1 MRKITL
7 LAGIGFVCMPVLGI
21 MAQEKSKSR
30 ETAHVQKIS
39 DQDIPDE
46 IVKKVDPAVVCIM
59 HEGACGS
66 GFVISKD
73 GYIISNGHVVQG
85 TDSEEPLTPAKLITV
100 ITSDERKYRAK
111 VIGFCMNPDVSLLK
125 IEAEG
130 EMTPVE
136 FGDSTAVKVG
146 EKCFAVGAPLGLKR
160 TYTSGILS
168 SIDRT
173 DLGTATKVF
182 QTDAAINPG
191 NSGGPLFDQS
201 GHVLGIN
208 TYGIGQANNL
218 GFTIPA
224 HVIQVLRDHFLKQG
238 RFIRSDLPVL
248 MLGEIYD
255 EMAKALKIDK
265 GLIVEYV
272 MSGTPAEKAGF
283 KTGDIITGINGKP
296 CSARTKAEMLDIDWD
311 FTIKEPGTTLVF
323 AIKRG
328 SPAAYKN
335 LSITMTTE
343 ESEPIPETSFPG
355 EIVTFRNDTLGVG
368 YKQLVQAQRI
378 MYGLE
383 QGTGVILDVREPEKN
398 GVFDKAEL
406 RHFDIVTKVAG
417 KPVIDPASFWQELK
431 TCLLRKDRYIDI
443 TARRRKTEITTT
455 LAPFYELKGMKVA
468 VVLPSSKSDYL
479 DLTLRELL
487 ADGTDITI
495 VHVSNE
501 NPAISNEYSFPIK
514 TLQEIKGSNFNAVVF
529 MDSPASKALCANA
542 DALRVVKEAYSAKR
556 VLAAIGASSLVLPA
570 GEAEILKKKI
580 TTSEDV
586 SSELLNKKATYTGS
600 KIEKDETIITTTGF
614 DKETVRGFLKALRQ
628 ATKGT
633 DLMEQPVKK

>member
-1 MRKITL
+1 VKKIIRVLTMGLVCLPMLATL
-7 LAGIGFVCMPVLGI
+7 A
-21 MAQEKSKSR
+21 ADKSKAQNGS
-30 ETAHVQKIS
+30 A
-39 DQDIPDE
+39 QDIPDE
-46 IVKKVDPAVVCIM
+46 IVKKVDAAVVCIM

-125 IEAEG
+125 IEAES

-136 FGDSTAVKVG
+136 FGDSTSVKVG

-168 SIDRT
+168 SVDRT

-191 NSGGPLFDQS
+191 NSGGPLFDQA
-201 GHVLGIN
+201 GRVIGIN
-208 TYGIGQANNL
+208 TYGMGQANNL

-224 HVIQVLRDHFLKQG
+224 HVIQVLRDHFKKHG
-238 RFIRSDLPVL
+238 RFIRSDLPVI
-248 MLGEIYD
+248 MMGEVYD

-265 GLIVEYV
+265 GLIVLYV
-272 MSGTPAEKAGF
+272 MPGTAAEKAGF
-283 KTGDIITGINGKP
+283 KTGDIITGINNTP
-296 CSARTKAEMLDIDWD
+296 CSARTKAEMQDIDWD
-311 FTIKEPGTTLVF
+311 LTIKEPGTKLVF
-323 AIKRG
+323 SILRG
-328 SPAAYKN
+328 APAAYKN
-335 LSITMTTE
+335 LSITMSTE

-355 EIVTFRNDTLGVG
+355 ELVTYRNDTLGVG
-368 YKQLVQAQRI
+368 YKQLVKVQRI
-378 MYGLE
+378 IYGLE
-383 QGTGVILDVREPEKN
+383 QETGVLLDVREPEKN

-406 RHFDIVTKVAG
+406 RNNDIVTHVEG
-417 KPVIDPASFWQELK
+417 KPVVDPASFWQELK

-443 TARRRKTEITTT
+443 TASRRKTEINST
-455 LAPFYELKGMKVA
+455 LAPFYELKGMQVA
-468 VVLPSSKSDYL
+468 IVMPSAKSEYL

-487 ADGTDITI
+487 ADGADITI
-495 VHVSNE
+495 FQASSE
-501 NPAISNEYSFPIK
+501 KPDASKEYNFPIK
-514 TLQEIKGSNFNAVVF
+514 ALHEIKGSNFNAVVF
-529 MDSPASKALCANA
+529 MDSEAGKALCNNA
-542 DALRVVKEAYSAKR
+542 DALRVVKEAYAAKR

-614 DKETVRGFLKALRQ
+614 DKETVRSFLKSVRQ

-633 DLMEQPVKK
+633 DLIEAPAKK

>member
-1 MRKITL
+1 MG
-7 LAGIGFVCMPVLGI
+7 LACMPVLETL
-21 MAQEKSKSR
+21 AQEKSKPH
-30 ETAHVQKIS
+30 ETAKVQKSS

-100 ITSDERKYRAK
+100 ITSDEKKYRAK

-130 EMTPVE
+130 DMSPVE
-136 FGDSTAVKVG
+136 FGDSTSVKVG

-160 TYTSGILS
+160 TFTSGILS

-201 GHVLGIN
+201 GRVLGIN
-208 TYGIGQANNL
+208 TYGMNQANNL
-218 GFTIPA
+218 GFTIPS
-224 HVIQVLRDHFLKQG
+224 HVIQVLKDHFLKHG
-238 RFIRSDLPVL
+238 RFIRSDLPII
-248 MLGEIYD
+248 MMGEVYD

-265 GLIVEYV
+265 GIIVEYV
-272 MSGTPAEKAGF
+272 MPGTAAEKAGF
-283 KTGDIITGINGKP
+283 KTGDIVTGINGSP

-311 FTIKEPGTTLVF
+311 LTIKEPGTQLSFTVL
-323 AIKRG
+323 RG
-328 SPAAYKN
+328 SPAAYKT
-335 LSITMTTE
+335 LTITMRTE
-343 ESEPIPETSFPG
+343 ESEPVPETSFPG
-355 EIVTFRNDTLGVG
+355 EIVTYRNDTLGVG
-368 YKQLVQAQRI
+368 YKQLVKAQRI
-378 MYGLE
+378 IYGLE
-383 QGTGVILDVREPEKN
+383 QETGVILDIREPEKN

-406 RHFDIVTKVAG
+406 RNGDIVTQVAG
-417 KPVIDPASFWQELK
+417 KSVTDPATFWQELK

-443 TARRRKTEITTT
+443 TARRRKTETTTT
-455 LAPFYELKGMKVA
+455 LAPFYELKGMKIA
-468 VVLPSSKSDYL
+468 VVLPSTKSEYL

-487 ADGTDITI
+487 SDGADIT
-495 VHVSNE
+495 VVQSSQQKPE
-501 NPAISNEYSFPIK
+501 ISNEFTFPIK
-514 TLQEIKGSNFNAVVF
+514 TLQEIKGSNFNAVVL
-529 MDSPASKALCANA
+529 MDTKDGKTLCTNP
-542 DALRVVKEAYSAKR
+542 DALRVVKEAFAAKR
-556 VLAAIGASSLVLPA
+556 VLAAIGAAALVLPA
-570 GEAEILKKKI
+570 GEADILKKKI

-586 SSELLNKKATYTGS
+586 SSELLSKKATYTGS

-614 DKETVRGFLKALRQ
+614 DKETVRSFLKSVRQ

-633 DLMEQPVKK
+633 DPIEEPAKK

>member
-1 MRKITL
+1 MPMLATL
-7 LAGIGFVCMPVLGI
+7 A
-21 MAQEKSKSR
+21 ADKSKAQNGS
-30 ETAHVQKIS
+30 A
-39 DQDIPDE
+39 QDIPDE
-46 IVKKVDPAVVCIM
+46 IVKKVDAAVVCIM

-125 IEAEG
+125 IEAES

-136 FGDSTAVKVG
+136 FGDSTSVKVG

-168 SIDRT
+168 SVDRT

-191 NSGGPLFDQS
+191 NSGGPLFDQE
-201 GHVLGIN
+201 GRVIGIN
-208 TYGIGQANNL
+208 TYGMGQANNL

-224 HVIQVLRDHFLKQG
+224 HVIQVLRDHFKKHG
-238 RFIRSDLPVL
+238 RFIRSDLPVI
-248 MLGEIYD
+248 MMGEVYD

-265 GLIVEYV
+265 GLIVLYV
-272 MSGTPAEKAGF
+272 MPGTAAEKAGF
-283 KTGDIITGINGKP
+283 KTGDIITGINNTP

-311 FTIKEPGTTLVF
+311 LTIKEPGTKLVF
-323 AIKRG
+323 AVLRG

-335 LSITMTTE
+335 LTITMNTE

-355 EIVTFRNDTLGVG
+355 ELVTYRNNTLGVG
-368 YKQLVQAQRI
+368 YRQLVKVQRI
-378 MYGLE
+378 IYGLE
-383 QGTGVILDVREPEKN
+383 QETGVLLDVREPEKN

-406 RHFDIVTKVAG
+406 RNNDIVTHVEG
-417 KPVIDPASFWQELK
+417 KPVVDPASFWQELK

-443 TARRRKTEITTT
+443 TARRRKSEINTT
-455 LAPFYELKGMKVA
+455 LAPFYELKGMQVA
-468 VVLPSSKSDYL
+468 IVMPSGKSDYL

-487 ADGTDITI
+487 ADGADITI
-495 VHVSNE
+495 FQASNE
-501 NPAISNEYSFPIK
+501 KPDVSKEYNFPIK
-514 TLQEIKGSNFNAVVF
+514 PLQEIKGSNFNAVVF
-529 MDSPASKALCANA
+529 MDSETGKALCTNA
-542 DALRVVKEAYSAKR
+542 DALRVVKEAYAAKR

-580 TTSEDV
+580 TTSEEV

-600 KIEKDETIITTTGF
+600 KVEKDETIITTTGF
-614 DKETVRGFLKALRQ
+614 DKETVRSFLKSVRQ

-633 DLMEQPVKK
+633 DLIETPAKK

>member
-1 MRKITL
+1 MKKILQLFTMGL
-7 LAGIGFVCMPVLGI
+7 VCLPMLATQ
-21 MAQEKSKSR
+21 AADKSKTQNGS
-30 ETAHVQKIS
+30 A
-39 DQDIPDE
+39 QDIPDE
-46 IVKKVDPAVVCIM
+46 IVKKVDAAVVCIM

-125 IEAEG
+125 IEAES

-136 FGDSTAVKVG
+136 FGDSTSVKVG

-168 SIDRT
+168 SVDRT

-191 NSGGPLFDQS
+191 NSGGPLFDQA
-201 GHVLGIN
+201 GRVIGIN
-208 TYGIGQANNL
+208 TYGMGQANNL

-224 HVIQVLRDHFLKQG
+224 HVIQVLRDHFQKHG
-238 RFIRSDLPVL
+238 RFIRSDLPVI
-248 MLGEIYD
+248 MIGEVYD

-265 GLIVEYV
+265 GLIVLYV
-272 MSGTPAEKAGF
+272 MPGTAAEKAGF
-283 KTGDIITGINGKP
+283 KTGDIITGINNTP
-296 CSARTKAEMLDIDWD
+296 CSARTKAEMQDIDWD
-311 FTIKEPGTTLVF
+311 LTIKEPGTKLVF
-323 AIKRG
+323 SILRG

-335 LSITMTTE
+335 VSVTMNTE

-355 EIVTFRNDTLGVG
+355 ELVTYRNDTLGVG
-368 YKQLVQAQRI
+368 YRQLVKVQRI
-378 MYGLE
+378 IYGLE
-383 QGTGVILDVREPEKN
+383 QETGVLLDVREPEKN

-406 RHFDIVTKVAG
+406 RNSDIVTHVEG

-443 TARRRKTEITTT
+443 TASRRKTQINTT
-455 LAPFYELKGMKVA
+455 LAPFYELKGMQVA
-468 VVLPSSKSDYL
+468 IVMPAAKSEYL

-487 ADGTDITI
+487 ADGADITI
-495 VHVSNE
+495 FQASSEKPDVSK
-501 NPAISNEYSFPIK
+501 EYNFPIK
-514 TLQEIKGSNFNAVVF
+514 ALHEIKGSNFNAVVF
-529 MDSPASKALCANA
+529 MDSAASKALCNNA
-542 DALRVVKEAYSAKR
+542 DALRVVKEAYAAKR

-586 SSELLNKKATYTGS
+586 SSELLSKKATYTGS
-600 KIEKDETIITTTGF
+600 KVEKDETIITTTGF
-614 DKETVRGFLKALRQ
+614 DKETVRSFLKSVRQ

-633 DLMEQPVKK
+633 DLIEESAKK

>member
-1 MRKITL
+1 MGL
-7 LAGIGFVCMPVLGI
+7 VCMPML
-21 MAQEKSKSR
+21 ATLAADKSKTQNGS
-30 ETAHVQKIS
+30 A
-39 DQDIPDE
+39 QDIPDE
-46 IVKKVDPAVVCIM
+46 IVKKVDAAVVCIM

-125 IEAEG
+125 IEAES

-136 FGDSTAVKVG
+136 FGDSTSVKVG

-168 SIDRT
+168 SVDRT

-191 NSGGPLFDQS
+191 NSGGPLFDQA
-201 GHVLGIN
+201 GRVIGIN
-208 TYGIGQANNL
+208 TYGMGQANNL

-224 HVIQVLRDHFLKQG
+224 HVIQVLRDHFKKHG
-238 RFIRSDLPVL
+238 RFIRSDLPVI
-248 MLGEIYD
+248 MMGEVYD
-255 EMAKALKIDK
+255 EMAKALKVDK
-265 GLIVEYV
+265 GLIVQYV
-272 MSGTPAEKAGF
+272 MPGTAAEKAGF
-283 KTGDIITGINGKP
+283 KTGDIITGINNTP
-296 CSARTKAEMLDIDWD
+296 CSARTKAEMLDIDWEL
-311 FTIKEPGTTLVF
+311 TIKEPGTKLVF
-323 AIKRG
+323 SILRG

-335 LSITMTTE
+335 LSITVTTE

-355 EIVTFRNDTLGVG
+355 ELVTYRNDTLGVG
-368 YKQLVQAQRI
+368 YRQLVKVQRI
-378 MYGLE
+378 IYGLE
-383 QGTGVILDVREPEKN
+383 QETGVLLDVREPERN

-406 RHFDIVTKVAG
+406 RNGDIVTHVEG
-417 KPVIDPASFWQELK
+417 KPVIDPATFWQELK

-443 TARRRKTEITTT
+443 TASRRKTQINTT
-455 LAPFYELKGMKVA
+455 LAPFYELKGMQVA
-468 VVLPSSKSDYL
+468 IVMPSAKSEYL
-479 DLTLRELL
+479 DLALRELL
-487 ADGTDITI
+487 ADGADITI
-495 VHVSNE
+495 FQASSEKPEVSK
-501 NPAISNEYSFPIK
+501 EYSFPIK
-514 TLQEIKGSNFNAVVF
+514 ALHEIKGSNFNAVVF
-529 MDSPASKALCANA
+529 MDSTAGKKLCTNP
-542 DALRVVKEAYSAKR
+542 DALRAVKEAYAAKR
-556 VLAAIGASSLVLPA
+556 VLAAIGASALVLPA
-570 GEAEILKKKI
+570 GEADILKKKI

-586 SSELLNKKATYTGS
+586 SSELINKKATYTGS

-614 DKETVRGFLKALRQ
+614 DKETVRSFLKSVRQ

-633 DLMEQPVKK
+633 DLIEAPVKK

>member
-1 MRKITL
+1 MRTISL
-7 LAGIGFVCMPVLGI
+7 LLGIGFVCMPMLGTL
-21 MAQEKSKSR
+21 AQEKSKSR
-30 ETAHVQKIS
+30 EGAKTQNIS

-100 ITSDERKYRAK
+100 ITSDEKKYRAK

-125 IEAEG
+125 IEAES
-130 EMTPVE
+130 EMSPVE
-136 FGDSTAVKVG
+136 FGDSTSVKVG

-160 TYTSGILS
+160 TFTSGILS

-201 GHVLGIN
+201 GRVLGIN
-208 TYGIGQANNL
+208 TYGMNQANNL

-224 HVIQVLRDHFLKQG
+224 HVIQVLMDHFLKHG
-238 RFIRSDLPVL
+238 RFIRSDLPVI
-248 MLGEIYD
+248 MMGEIYD

-272 MSGTPAEKAGF
+272 MPGTAAEKAGF

-296 CSARTKAEMLDIDWD
+296 CSARTKAEMLDIDWGL
-311 FTIKEPGTTLVF
+311 TIKEPGTKLVF
-323 AIKRG
+323 EVKRG
-328 SPAAYKN
+328 SPSAYKN
-335 LSITMTTE
+335 LSIVMNTE
-343 ESEPIPETSFPG
+343 ESEPIPETNFPG
-355 EIVTFRNDTLGVG
+355 EIVTYRNDTLGVG
-368 YKQLVQAQRI
+368 YKQLVKVQRI
-378 MYGLE
+378 LYGLE
-383 QGTGVILDVREPEKN
+383 QETGVILDVREPEKN

-406 RHFDIVTKVAG
+406 RNFDIVTKVAG
-417 KPVIDPASFWQELK
+417 KTVIDPASFWQELK

-443 TARRRKTEITTT
+443 TACRRKTEITTT

-468 VVLPSSKSDYL
+468 VVLPSGKSEYL

-487 ADGTDITI
+487 SDGADITI
-495 VHVSNE
+495 VSASNK
-501 NPAISNEYSFPIK
+501 NPDICKDSLFPIT

-529 MDSPASKALCANA
+529 MDSLASKSLCNNA
-542 DALRVVKEAYSAKR
+542 DALRVVKEAYSAER

-586 SSELLNKKATYTGS
+586 SSELINKKATYTGS
-600 KIEKDETIITTTGF
+600 KIEKDDTIITTTGF
-614 DKETVRGFLKALRQ
+614 DKETVRSFLKSLRQ

-633 DLMEQPVKK
+633 DLIEQPAKK

>member
-1 MRKITL
+1 MGLVCLPMLATL
-7 LAGIGFVCMPVLGI
+7 AVD
-21 MAQEKSKSR
+21 KSKAQNGS
-30 ETAHVQKIS
+30 A
-39 DQDIPDE
+39 QDIPDE
-46 IVKKVDPAVVCIM
+46 IVKKVDAAVVCIM

-125 IEAEG
+125 IEAES

-136 FGDSTAVKVG
+136 FGDSTSVKVG

-168 SIDRT
+168 SVDRT

-191 NSGGPLFDQS
+191 NSGGPLFDQA
-201 GHVLGIN
+201 GRVIGIN
-208 TYGIGQANNL
+208 TYGMGQANNL

-224 HVIQVLRDHFLKQG
+224 HVIQVLRDHFKKHG
-238 RFIRSDLPVL
+238 RFIRSDLPVI
-248 MLGEIYD
+248 MMGEVYD

-265 GLIVEYV
+265 GLIVLYV
-272 MSGTPAEKAGF
+272 MPGTAAEKAGF
-283 KTGDIITGINGKP
+283 KTGDIITGINNTP
-296 CSARTKAEMLDIDWD
+296 CSARTKAEMQDIDWD
-311 FTIKEPGTTLVF
+311 LTIKEPGIKLVF
-323 AIKRG
+323 SILRG
-328 SPAAYKN
+328 APAAYKN
-335 LSITMTTE
+335 LSITMSTE

-355 EIVTFRNDTLGVG
+355 ELVTYRNDTLGVG
-368 YKQLVQAQRI
+368 YKQLVKVQRI
-378 MYGLE
+378 IYGLE
-383 QGTGVILDVREPEKN
+383 QETGVLLDVREPEKN

-406 RHFDIVTKVAG
+406 RNSDIVTHVEG
-417 KPVIDPASFWQELK
+417 KPVVDPASFWQELK

-443 TARRRKTEITTT
+443 TASRRKTQINTT
-455 LAPFYELKGMKVA
+455 LAPFYELKGMQVA
-468 VVLPSSKSDYL
+468 IVMPSGKSEYL

-487 ADGTDITI
+487 ADGADIT
-495 VHVSNE
+495 VFQASNE
-501 NPAISNEYSFPIK
+501 KPDVSKEYNFPIK
-514 TLQEIKGSNFNAVVF
+514 ALHEIKGSNFNAVVF
-529 MDSPASKALCANA
+529 MDSETGKALCSNP
-542 DALRVVKEAYSAKR
+542 DALRVVKEAYAAKR

-580 TTSEDV
+580 TTSEEV

-600 KIEKDETIITTTGF
+600 KVEKDETIITTTGF
-614 DKETVRGFLKALRQ
+614 DKETVRSFLKSVRQ

-633 DLMEQPVKK
+633 DLIEAPAKK

>member
-1 MRKITL
+1 
-7 LAGIGFVCMPVLGI
+7 
-21 MAQEKSKSR
+21 
-30 ETAHVQKIS
+30 
-39 DQDIPDE
+39 
-46 IVKKVDPAVVCIM
+46 M

-85 TDSEEPLTPAKLITV
+85 TDSEEPLTPAKMITV

-201 GHVLGIN
+201 GRVLGIN
-208 TYGIGQANNL
+208 TYGMGQANNL
-218 GFTIPA
+218 GFTIPS
-224 HVIQVLRDHFLKQG
+224 HVIQVLKDHFLKHG
-238 RFIRSDLPVL
+238 RFIRSDLPVI
-248 MLGEIYD
+248 MMGEVYD

-265 GLIVEYV
+265 GIIVEYV
-272 MSGTPAEKAGF
+272 MPGTAAEKAGF
-283 KTGDIITGINGKP
+283 KTGDIITGINGTP
-296 CSARTKAEMLDIDWD
+296 CSARTKAEMLDIDWNL
-311 FTIKEPGTTLVF
+311 TIKEPGTKLVF
-323 AIKRG
+323 AILRG
-328 SPAAYKN
+328 SPNAYIK
-335 LSITMTTE
+335 LSIAINTE
-343 ESEPIPETSFPG
+343 ESEPIPETNFPG
-355 EIVTFRNDTLGVG
+355 EIVTYRNDTLGVG
-368 YKQLVQAQRI
+368 YKQLVKVQRI
-378 MYGLE
+378 LYGLQQE
-383 QGTGVILDVREPEKN
+383 TGVILDVREPEKN
-398 GVFDKAEL
+398 GVFDKADL

-417 KPVIDPASFWQELK
+417 KPVTDPASFWQELK

-443 TARRRKTEITTT
+443 TACRRKTEITTT

-468 VVLPSSKSDYL
+468 VVLSAGKSEYF

-495 VHVSNE
+495 VSASNT
-501 NPAISNEYSFPIK
+501 NPDIKKDSLFPIT

-529 MDSPASKALCANA
+529 MDSPASKELCTNA
-542 DALRVVKEAYSAKR
+542 DALRVVKEAYAAKR

-570 GEAEILKKKI
+570 GEPEILTKKI

-586 SSELLNKKATYTGS
+586 SSELINKKATYTGS

-614 DKETVRGFLKALRQ
+614 DKETVRSFLKSLRQ

-633 DLMEQPVKK
+633 DLIEEPAKK